1 MTQAASDYTRTLEGA
16 KQLSS
21 MNRKSMHNSVQGR
34 DERELEVGKR

>member
-21 MNRKSMHNSVQGR
+21 MNRKSTHNSVQGR